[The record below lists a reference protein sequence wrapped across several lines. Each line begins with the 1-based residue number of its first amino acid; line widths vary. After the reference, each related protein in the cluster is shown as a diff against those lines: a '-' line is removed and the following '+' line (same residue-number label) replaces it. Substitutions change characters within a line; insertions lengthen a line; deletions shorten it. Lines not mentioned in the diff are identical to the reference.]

1 MDPDACLDR
10 LLDAAVQGDAEAF
23 ANAAEDLYAWLQ
35 GGGFAPRDPRTSAQD
50 QDRGHGAS
58 ALVRAR
64 YALFDAFQQQVAG
77 PFDDRATAEHAR
89 QAAINT
95 GDPDATQLR
104 VGVAVFDEH
113 GEPIDDR
120 GR

>member
-23 ANAAEDLYAWLQ
+23 ANAGEDLYAWLQ
-35 GGGFAPRDPRTSAQD
+35 GEGFAPRDPRTSAHEH
-50 QDRGHGAS
+50 GHGDT
-58 ALVRAR
+58 ALVGVR
-64 YALFDAFQQQVAG
+64 YALFDADWQQVAG

-95 GDPDATQLR
+95 GDPDAAELR

>member
-1 MDPDACLDR
+1 MDPDACLER

-23 ANAAEDLYAWLQ
+23 ANAGEDLYAWLQ
-35 GGGFAPRDPRTSAQD
+35 AGSFPPRDPRTPA
-50 QDRGHGAS
+50 REHGQAAS

-95 GDPDATQLR
+95 GDPDATELR
-104 VGVAVFDEH
+104 VGVALVDEH
-113 GEPIDDR
+113 GEPIEDL

>member
-23 ANAAEDLYAWLQ
+23 ANAAEDLYEWLQ
-35 GGGFAPRDPRTSAQD
+35 AGGFAPRDPRTPAQD
-50 QDRGHGAS
+50 HAQAAS

-95 GDPDATQLR
+95 GDPDATELG

>member
-23 ANAAEDLYAWLQ
+23 ANAAEDLYEWLQ
-35 GGGFAPRDPRTSAQD
+35 AGGFAPRDPRTQP
-50 QDRGHGAS
+50 GHGDTE
-58 ALVRAR
+58 LVRAR
-64 YALFDAFQQQVAG
+64 YALFDADHQQVAG
-77 PFDDRATAEHAR
+77 PFDDPAAAAHAR

-113 GEPIDDR
+113 GEPTDDL

>member
-1 MDPDACLDR
+1 MDPDACLAR
-10 LLDAAVQGDAEAF
+10 LLDAAVAGDAEAF
-23 ANAAEDLYAWLQ
+23 ANAAEDLYAWLR
-35 GGGFAPRDPRTSAQD
+35 GGGFAPGDPRTPA
-50 QDRGHGAS
+50 REHGQAAS

-95 GDPDATQLR
+95 GDPDATELG

>member
-1 MDPDACLDR
+1 MDPDACLAR

-23 ANAAEDLYAWLQ
+23 ANAGEDLYDWLQ
-35 GGGFAPRDPRTSAQD
+35 AGGFAPRDPRRPVQE
-50 QDRGHGAS
+50 HGQAAS

-77 PFDDRATAEHAR
+77 PFDDRATAAHAR

-95 GDPDATQLR
+95 GDPDATELR
-104 VGVAVFDEH
+104 VGVAMFDEH